1 MMEPQPV
8 GQLADVTD
16 LTLQELASHHLP
28 AHVRRSVDR
37 VLASIADN
45 SQPLSAFSS
54 WVEPGE

>member
-1 MMEPQPV
+1 MEPEPA

-37 VLASIADN
+37 VLKSIADN
-45 SQPLSAFSS
+45 NAPLSAFSS
-54 WVEPGE
+54 FVEPGE